1 MIAGDHGNLP
11 SLNETIARLQ
21 DETDQAQTFSHLG
34 GVHYQRWR
42 AKLDALVA
50 ARTEYN
56 RLAARRDGEETAR
69 RAARNRRDTEAVSE
83 S

>member
-34 GVHYQRWR
+34 GAYYQRWR

-50 ARTEYN
+50 ARTEYD
-56 RLAARRDGEETAR
+56 RLAARRDAAA
-69 RAARNRRDTEAVSE
+69 AARKAAQVSRNAEAVSE